1 MGDVSAATT
10 THSVVFLFNT
20 MENNYSV
27 YQHVTPD
34 KMYYFG
40 ATSNI
45 KRRWKNNGAEYKG
58 TSLQPYIEKFGWDNI
73 QHIVLFREQ
82 TKENALWIENFLI
95 ETARE
100 DGVCINKQRS
110 GLVSKEEGYQQQ
122 ISKHHYEQNREKI
135 LEQDKQYYKQNK
147 DKILEHKREYRQQN
161 KDKIKQYYE
170 QNKDK
175 KREYN
180 REYYEQNKDKI
191 SEHNRQYRQQN
202 KEKIQERKK
211 QYYEQNKEQILEQKK
226 QYYEQNK
233 DKKREYDRQRYQKN
247 RDKILEQKR
256 QHQRQYRQRKKLEK
270 QLKEVQTTL
279 F

>member
-1 MGDVSAATT
+1 
-10 THSVVFLFNT
+10 
-20 MENNYSV
+20 MEKNYVV
-27 YQHVTPD
+27 YQHITPD
-34 KMYYFG
+34 GMYYFG

-45 KRRWKNNGAEYKG
+45 KRRWRNNGEEYKK

-73 QHIVLFREQ
+73 QHIVLFKDQ

-110 GLVSKEEGYQQQ
+110 GLISKDEGYQQQ
-122 ISKHHYEQNREKI
+122 ISKHRYEQNRDEI
-135 LEQDKQYYKQNK
+135 LEKQKQYYEQNK
-147 DKILEHKREYRQQN
+147 DKIREHKREYRQQN

-180 REYYEQNKDKI
+180 REYREQNKDKI
-191 SEHNRQYRQQN
+191 REYQREYRQQN

-211 QYYEQNKEQILEQKK
+211 QYYEQNKEQILERKK

-247 RDKILEQKR
+247 RDKILEQK
-256 QHQRQYRQRKKLEK
+256 HQREYQHKKLEK
-270 QLKEVQTTL
+270 QLKEAVETTL